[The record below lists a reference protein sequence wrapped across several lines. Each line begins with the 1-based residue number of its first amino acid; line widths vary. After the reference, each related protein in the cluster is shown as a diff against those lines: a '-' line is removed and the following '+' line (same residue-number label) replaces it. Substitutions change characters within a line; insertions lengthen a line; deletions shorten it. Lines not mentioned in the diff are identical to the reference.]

1 MKRLFLLHF
10 LLILFLTVNTDSVF
24 ASIQPLEDIRQTAID
39 FARHQI
45 SHSGSDISITASH
58 LDKRLRLPLCER
70 PLEAFSPHHM
80 KIVGN
85 TTIGVRCNGD
95 KSWSIYVPVLIH
107 IYQKVAVAD
116 RSLPRKRILTQADLR
131 FERMDISRYSGA
143 YITDPKQLIGK
154 QLTRPVQIGQPF
166 IMHMLKAPISV
177 RRGDKVQLLTKSK
190 SFQISVQGEALM
202 DGAIGDTIQVRNIRS
217 KRIIQGRLLGNG
229 TVFVN

>member
-1 MKRLFLLHF
+1 MKRLILRQFM
-10 LLILFLTVNTDSVF
+10 LILLLTGNTGFVF

-70 PLEAFSPHHM
+70 PLEAFSPHYM

-85 TTIGVRCNGD
+85 TTIGVRCSGN
-95 KSWSIYVPVLIH
+95 KSWSIYVPVSIH
-107 IYQKVAVAD
+107 IYQEVAVAE
-116 RSLPRKRILTQADLR
+116 RSLPQKKILVHEDIR

-177 RRGDKVQLLTKSK
+177 RRGDKVQLLTKSP
-190 SFQISVQGEALM
+190 SFRISVQGEALM
-202 DGAIGDTIQVRNIRS
+202 NGAIGDTIRVRNIHS
-217 KRIIQGRLLGNG
+217 KKVIQGKLLKNG
-229 TVFVN
+229 TVYVY